1 MFINGALVMDL
12 GGIARPH
19 KLQYVGMDRFGLK
32 DTEIYNV
39 QFFYASRQRA
49 VSIFRLRTNIVL
61 NDEGLTL
68 AVNTVI
74 ED

>member
-1 MFINGALVMDL
+1 
-12 GGIARPH
+12 
-19 KLQYVGMDRFGLK
+19 MDRFGLK
-32 DTEIYNV
+32 DTEQYNV
-39 QFFYASRQRA
+39 RFFYASRQRA

-61 NDEGLTL
+61 NSNGLTL